1 MSTDVIDAP
10 IPDPVLDGI
19 AAIPN
24 PENLAIALN
33 RYPLLDPRNPTIVE
47 IVAGLPDG
55 YWVGAL
61 RQRLADLATLDAK
74 ALQKLH
80 KKLLK
85 APVNP
90 LNIWID
96 VEEPGAAV
104 MPVAKT
110 VPEISG
116 VATAANGTIDMYD
129 IA

>member
-1 MSTDVIDAP
+1 MSTNVIDAP

-24 PENLAIALN
+24 PEKLAIALN
-33 RYPLLDPRNPTIVE
+33 RYPLLDPRNATIVN
-47 IVAGLPDG
+47 IVASLPDG

-61 RQRLADLATLDAK
+61 RQRIADLTKLDVK

-96 VEEPGAAV
+96 AVEAA
-104 MPVAKT
+104 PVLMADSDIGDG
-110 VPEISG
+110 E
-116 VATAANGTIDMYD
+116 TAATGTVNIND

>member
-1 MSTDVIDAP
+1 MSTNVIDAP

-33 RYPLLDPRNPTIVE
+33 RYPLLDPRNPKIVK

-61 RQRLADLATLDAK
+61 RQRLADLMMLDTK

-96 VEEPGAAV
+96 AGESVAEAA
-104 MPVAKT
+104 PVLMADSD
-110 VPEISG
+110 IG
-116 VATAANGTIDMYD
+116 DAATAATGSVDMYD